1 MDGAAEVEEVDERE
15 VAVAAAKRK
24 RRKALSCNDLSM
36 KYLESLGYLCH
47 VVEKRIP
54 GTFITKDMY
63 GFIDI
68 LAVRP
73 GEILGVQA
81 TSADHVAHRVN
92 KIAEHENVGRV
103 RESGMR
109 LVVHGWKRTKLG
121 PKLREVDVS

>member
-1 MDGAAEVEEVDERE
+1 MDEVAEVSEIDERE
-15 VAVAAAKRK
+15 VAVAVAKKKRK
-24 RRKALSCNDLSM
+24 KAQSCNDLSV
-36 KYLESLGYLCH
+36 KYLTRLGYLCH
-47 VVEKRIP
+47 IVEKRIP

-73 GEILGVQA
+73 GEILGVQS
-81 TSADHVAHRVN
+81 TSWDHVSHRVN

-109 LVVHGWKRTKLG
+109 IVVHGWKRTKQG
-121 PKLREVDVS
+121 PKLRETDCS